1 MKLFKYEGYKVV
13 ISEEAFALKVFRQ
26 IWNRDRSVNKD
37 KAIMELGYIYFMIDP
52 RSDYQY
58 LVDENERSK
67 AIIEGEGLP
76 NGWKPDKVITEAMKF
91 YSRFKPT
98 AALLLEDT
106 RYAVDKLRKL
116 LRDIDLN
123 QLDDKGKPIYT
134 LNSITAT
141 IKQVPSLAKDLDEA
155 EKALA
160 SEMRSGGKM
169 RGQGEKTIFE
179 DNLDL

>member
-13 ISEEAFALKVFRQ
+13 ISEEAYALKPFKK
-26 IWNRDRSVNKD
+26 IWDRDRSINKD
-37 KAIMELGYIYFMIDP
+37 KAIAELGFIYFFCDP

-58 LVDENERSK
+58 LTDEIERK
-67 AIIEGEGLP
+67 ASIKEGEGLKSD
-76 NGWKPDKVITEAMKF
+76 WEPDKVVQEAIAF
-91 YSRFKPT
+91 YESFKPT

-106 RYAVDKLRKL
+106 RFAVDKLRKM
-116 LRDIDLN
+116 LREIDLTAV
-123 QLDDKGKPIYT
+123 DDKGKPVYT
-134 LNSITAT
+134 LNTVTAT
-141 IKQVPSLAKDLDEA
+141 IKQIPSLVRDLDGA

-160 SEMRSGGKM
+160 AEMMSQGRM

>member
-1 MKLFKYEGYKVV
+1 MKLLKYEGFKVT
-13 ISEEAFALKVFRQ
+13 IAPEALALAPFKKL
-26 IWNRDRSVNKD
+26 WNRDRSVSKD
-37 KAIMELGYIYFMIDP
+37 RAISEISYVYFMIDP

-58 LVDENERSK
+58 LVDEEERSK

-76 NGWKPDKVITEAMKF
+76 NNWKPDKVVTEAMQF

-106 RYAVDKLRKL
+106 RVAVEKLRKL
-116 LRDIDLN
+116 LRDINLQDT
-123 QLDDKGKPIYT
+123 DDKGRPLYT
-134 LNSITAT
+134 LNTITAT

-155 EKALA
+155 ERALS
-160 SEMRSGGKM
+160 SEMRNEGKM

-179 DNLDL
+179 DSLDI